1 MLQDATPNSN
11 NRTAIGVIDRRQNI
25 YWVKAHTLLGL
36 RQQLRQLSD
45 IRRDPSRLIA
55 REQLGCQAV
64 TFVGRKRQ
72 KKPQQV
78 SAGASFWVA
87 KGDQIPNADTTLDS
101 LYEDSVAQR
110 GQKVR
115 PIQVNHSALIT
126 RGRPALGSTFGSLAM
141 FAAILRASSRIRAS
155 HPPGQ
160 IASKKSSGRCLT
172 RPKTLG
178 RYHRPLRRVY
188 RGSGRRQSSD

>member
-126 RGRPALGSTFGSLAM
+126 RGRPALGSTRKRSAD
-141 FAAILRASSRIRAS
+141 II
-155 HPPGQ
+155 
-160 IASKKSSGRCLT
+160 GRCGEYTEGQAAANQGEQHGRFHAVDLL
-172 RPKTLG
+172 PVDVKLVCEVGHGYSPCNTLP
-178 RYHRPLRRVY
+178 RPLP
-188 RGSGRRQSSD
+188 ST